1 MVHINV
7 ASGAKPSQSEIL
19 LEFKNSLRNAT
30 ALGSWNTSTTPC
42 GGSPG
47 GWVGVICINGDVWGL
62 QLEGMG
68 LMGTIDMDTLA
79 KLPHLRGIS
88 FMNNHFDG
96 AIPKIKKL
104 SALKSVFLSNNQF
117 SGEIEDD
124 AFSGMVS
131 LKKVHLAHN
140 KFSGGVPESLALLP
154 RILELRLEGNHFKG
168 QIPEFR
174 ATQLQSFN
182 ISNNN
187 LEGPIPES
195 LRKME
200 LTSFS
205 GNKNLCGAPL
215 GSCPRPKKP
224 TTLMMVVVGIVVALA
239 LSAIIVAFI
248 LLRCSKCQTTLVQVE
263 TPPLKVICGELDKV
277 KLQESNTE
285 SGKKVE
291 QGKLHYLRNDENKCD
306 LKDLLKA
313 SAEILGS
320 GYFGSSY
327 KAVLVNGSSV
337 VVKRFRHMNNVG
349 KEEFQEH
356 MRRLGRLKHPNLL
369 PFVAYYYRE
378 EEKLLVTDFIDNGS
392 LAIHLHG
399 NHARDQPRLDW
410 ATRLKIIKG
419 IAKGLAY
426 LYTELPTL
434 IAPHSHLKSSNV
446 LLSKSFTPLLT
457 DYGLVPLI
465 NQEIAQALMVA
476 YKSPEYKQHGRITKK
491 TDVWSF
497 GTLILEILTGK
508 FPTQNLQQG
517 QASDTDLASWVN
529 SVSQE
534 EWEDE
539 VFDKEMGGTTNSKWE
554 MVKLLKI
561 GLACCEGDVGKRWDM
576 KEAVEKIEEL
586 KEKDSEDDF
595 YSSYASEMESPSR
608 QLSDEPS
615 FS

>member
-1 MVHINV
+1 
-7 ASGAKPSQSEIL
+7 
-19 LEFKNSLRNAT
+19 
-30 ALGSWNTSTTPC
+30 
-42 GGSPG
+42 
-47 GWVGVICINGDVWGL
+47 
-62 QLEGMG
+62 
-68 LMGTIDMDTLA
+68 
-79 KLPHLRGIS
+79 
-88 FMNNHFDG
+88 
-96 AIPKIKKL
+96 
-104 SALKSVFLSNNQF
+104 
-117 SGEIEDD
+117 
-124 AFSGMVS
+124 
-131 LKKVHLAHN
+131 
-140 KFSGGVPESLALLP
+140 
-154 RILELRLEGNHFKG
+154 
-168 QIPEFR
+168 
-174 ATQLQSFN
+174 
-182 ISNNN
+182 
-187 LEGPIPES
+187 
-195 LRKME
+195 
-200 LTSFS
+200 
-205 GNKNLCGAPL
+205 
-215 GSCPRPKKP
+215 
-224 TTLMMVVVGIVVALA
+224 MMVVVWYRCGLGI
-239 LSAIIVAFI
+239 ICHH
-248 LLRCSKCQTTLVQVE
+248 CSLHP
-263 TPPLKVICGELDKV
+263 PPLQQMPNNSSTSRDSTI
-277 KLQESNTE
+277 ES
-285 SGKKVE
+285 
-291 QGKLHYLRNDENKCD
+291 
-306 LKDLLKA
+306 
-313 SAEILGS
+313 S

-491 TDVWSF
+491 TD
-497 GTLILEILTGK
+497 
-508 FPTQNLQQG
+508 
-517 QASDTDLASWVN
+517 
-529 SVSQE
+529 E

-561 GLACCEGDVGKRWDM
+561 GLACCEGM
-576 KEAVEKIEEL
+576 
-586 KEKDSEDDF
+586 
-595 YSSYASEMESPSR
+595 
-608 QLSDEPS
+608 
-615 FS
+615 